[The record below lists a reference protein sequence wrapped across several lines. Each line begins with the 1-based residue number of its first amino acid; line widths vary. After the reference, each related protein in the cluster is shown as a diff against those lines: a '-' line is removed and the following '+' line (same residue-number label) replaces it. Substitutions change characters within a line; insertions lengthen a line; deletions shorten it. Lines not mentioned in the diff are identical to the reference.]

1 MKIKVRYFAYYR
13 ERIGSEYE
21 EIEIPEG
28 STVEDLVSAL
38 SRIHPGKFQNN
49 DIFVSIDYRFAGK
62 NDRIPENKII
72 GIMPHVSGG

>member
-1 MKIKVRYFAYYR
+1 MKIRVRYFAYYR

-38 SRIHPGKFQNN
+38 NRIHPGKFQNN
-49 DIFVSIDYRFAGK
+49 DIFISIDYRFADK
-62 NDRIPENKII
+62 KDRISENKIV